1 LRDLQGA
8 IETAI
13 TTMSGGSL
21 AHRPIVD
28 DRALAAS
35 HVLASLQG

>member
-1 LRDLQGA
+1 LRDIQSN

-13 TTMSGGSL
+13 TVMSGGSL
-21 AHRPIVD
+21 ADRPTVD

-35 HVLASLQG
+35 HVLASLQN